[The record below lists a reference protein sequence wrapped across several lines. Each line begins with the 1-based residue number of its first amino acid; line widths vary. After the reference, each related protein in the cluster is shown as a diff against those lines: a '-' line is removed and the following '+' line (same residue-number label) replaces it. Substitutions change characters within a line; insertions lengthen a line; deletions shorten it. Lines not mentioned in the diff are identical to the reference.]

1 MNKIST
7 ENEMR
12 VFQARMMEGMYSSL
26 DEFVERINSHKAPE
40 IEEYHKAFRNLAR
53 QLRVF
58 QDGVL
63 EAHRELHHDL
73 FKGDD
78 SEG

>member
-40 IEEYHKAFRNLAR
+40 IKP
-53 QLRVF
+53 
-58 QDGVL
+58 L
-63 EAHRELHHDL
+63 EISRDSFGF
-73 FKGDD
+73 FKMGF
-78 SEG
+78 